1 MSPYRRD
8 FDETKYISFLTK
20 KKKKKNGTKASNNIK
35 REFNSELVY
44 HEK

>member
-8 FDETKYISFLTK
+8 FDETKYITFLTK
-20 KKKKKNGTKASNNIK
+20 KKKKRTKDSNNIK

>member
-20 KKKKKNGTKASNNIK
+20 KKKNWTKVSNNIK
-35 REFNSELVY
+35 REFNGELVY